1 MLGLDPRLVALL
13 CLVFIGIGIFNII
26 QGRKRLRREQAQGQR
41 SAWYKQPGILTG
53 IEYILLSFMFLL
65 NIGITS
71 HWFPSDL
78 NPIIYPLYL
87 IILFTSAIMA
97 GLIIYMSMQVARR
110 RRAQMT
116 NQEAQPTTPSTYKE
130 VRSEATLQK
139 RRERRKKAA
148 AARRRRAGKA

>member
-1 MLGLDPRLVALL
+1 VDKSQ
-13 CLVFIGIGIFNII
+13 I
-26 QGRKRLRREQAQGQR
+26 
-41 SAWYKQPGILTG
+41 
-53 IEYILLSFMFLL
+53 
-65 NIGITS
+65 
-71 HWFPSDL
+71 PSDL